1 MALTLE
7 EGKTLIERIMTT
19 KEQWNIEEPVKYT
32 GKVYHVEDME
42 EFKKVT
48 QEKGKPV
55 EQVIHEKVDLFSIY
69 QQEDELRETM
79 NRFKHH
85 QEDFNRDLRRCIH
98 HNEKVISYLS
108 EEVDGLSHA
117 VKNLDK
123 HSRMIETQ
131 CSQISETQ
139 SLILAQLDKDNLVS
153 SNWIGTRSGK
163 MTQDP
168 KGPEWYE
175 REQALKRKKV
185 RVKPRR

>member
-7 EGKTLIERIMTT
+7 EREALIQRIMTA
-19 KEQWNIEEPVKYT
+19 KEQWNIEEPIKYT

-85 QEDFNRDLRRCIH
+85 QEDFN
-98 HNEKVISYLS
+98 
-108 EEVDGLSHA
+108 
-117 VKNLDK
+117 
-123 HSRMIETQ
+123 
-131 CSQISETQ
+131 
-139 SLILAQLDKDNLVS
+139 
-153 SNWIGTRSGK
+153 
-163 MTQDP
+163 
-168 KGPEWYE
+168 
-175 REQALKRKKV
+175 
-185 RVKPRR
+185 